1 MPLYNY
7 NCSTFRN
14 VWGMYK
20 YTKKNKVIFINSVLS
35 EVERRFA
42 LAHPMLNPKS
52 SCYFI
57 NEHNYVSKIKSE
69 Y

>member
-1 MPLYNY
+1 
-7 NCSTFRN
+7 
-14 VWGMYK
+14 MYQ

-42 LAHPMLNPKS
+42 LAHEIGHPMLNPKS